1 MKTVPVAMPVSRKET
16 TGSPP
21 RSPAQ
26 SVQAIL
32 AGDANPP
39 PDILRM
45 ESPRDMGRED
55 VSLDRYYSK
64 TWHDLEVKTI
74 WQKVW
79 QMACRVEDI
88 PNVGDTEVYD
98 IVHDSLII
106 VRAGPAPT
114 DIRAYVNSC
123 LHRGTI
129 LRTEGGNV
137 RHLKCPVHGITW
149 GLDGKLAGL
158 PCAWDFPQVD
168 REKFC
173 LPEAKV
179 GLWGG
184 FVFINF
190 DPNCEPLESYL
201 ECLPEHFKAFN
212 LENRYKA
219 VHGGKVLPCNW
230 KLAQEAFM
238 EGFHI
243 AMTHP
248 QSVEYTA
255 DTNTQYDVFDGRH
268 VSRFIMPEGVASP
281 MLGDY
286 PQRKIVD
293 AIQRDI
299 SFYAKSSITVAPGE
313 TAREKIADH
322 ARARF
327 SKASGKDFSKLST
340 TEAID
345 LIQYLLFPNLS
356 PWAGMASPLV
366 YRFRP
371 NGDNPEECIME
382 IMLLFSKNEDGSHP
396 PVGKATIVGVND
408 SWHKVP
414 GMGSAA
420 DVTDQDTE
428 NLKRI
433 QRGIRAS
440 KKPGATM
447 SVYQESRIRHFHKTL
462 EAYMSAANSTSA

>member
-1 MKTVPVAMPVSRKET
+1 MNTVRVAMPVSRKPT
-16 TGSPP
+16 SASPP
-21 RSPAQ
+21 RSPAR
-26 SVQAIL
+26 SVQEIL

-39 PDILRM
+39 PPILQLD
-45 ESPRDMGRED
+45 SPRDMGQED

-64 TWHDLEVKTI
+64 AWHDLEVKTV

-106 VRAGPAPT
+106 VRTGTGTA

-158 PCAWDFPQVD
+158 PCTWDFPQVD
-168 REKFC
+168 RENFC

-190 DPNCEPLESYL
+190 DMNCEPLTSYL
-201 ECLPEHFKAFN
+201 ECLPEHFKAFD
-212 LENRYKA
+212 LESRYKA

-243 AMTHP
+243 ATTHP

-268 VSRFIMPEGVASP
+268 VSRFIMAEGVASP
-281 MLGDY
+281 ALGNY
-286 PQRKIVD
+286 PQQKIVD

-299 SFYAKSSITVAPGE
+299 GFYAKGDITVGPGE

-322 ARARF
+322 ARARY
-327 SKASGKDFSKLST
+327 SKSSGKDFSKLST
-340 TEAID
+340 SEAVD

-356 PWAGMASPLV
+356 PWGGMASPLV

-382 IMLLFSKNEDGSHP
+382 IMLLFSKNDDGSHP

-420 DVTDQDTE
+420 DVTDQDTD

-447 SVYQESRIRHFHKTL
+447 SVYQESRIRHFHQTL
-462 EAYMSAANSTSA
+462 EAYMAAS

>member
-1 MKTVPVAMPVSRKET
+1 MNDAVVKMPVSRKQAGAT
-16 TGSPP
+16 VP
-21 RSPAQ
+21 RSPAR
-26 SVQAIL
+26 SVQEIF
-32 AGDANPP
+32 AGDAKPP
-39 PDILRM
+39 PAVLLID
-45 ESPRDMGRED
+45 SPRDMGRDD
-55 VSLDRYYSK
+55 VSLDRYYSRE
-64 TWHDLEVKTI
+64 WHEREVRTV
-74 WQKVW
+74 WQKTW

-88 PNVGDTEVYD
+88 PEVGDTEIYE

-106 VRAGPAPT
+106 VRTGPAET
-114 DIRAYVNSC
+114 EIRAYVNSC

-129 LRTEGGNV
+129 LRTEPGNL
-137 RHLKCPVHGITW
+137 RHIKCPVHGITW

-173 LPEAKV
+173 LPQARV
-179 GLWGG
+179 GVWAG

-190 DPNCEPLESYL
+190 DLECEPLESYL
-201 ECLPEHFKAFN
+201 ECLPEHYKAFN
-212 LENRYKA
+212 TENRYKA
-219 VHGGKVLPCNW
+219 IHGGKVLPCNW

-243 AMTHP
+243 ATTHP

-268 VSRFIMPEGVASP
+268 VNRFVMPEGVASP
-281 MLGDY
+281 ALGNY
-286 PQRKIVD
+286 PQQKIVD
-293 AIQRDI
+293 AMRRDMA
-299 SFYAKSSITVAPGE
+299 FYSRADITVGAGE
-313 TAREKIADH
+313 TARERIADH
-322 ARARF
+322 ARARV
-327 SKASGKDFSKLST
+327 SKATGRDFSNQST
-340 TEAID
+340 SESID
-345 LIQYLLFPNLS
+345 LIQYFLFPNLG
-356 PWAGMASPLV
+356 PWAGMATPLV

-382 IMLLFSKNEDGSHP
+382 IMMLFAKNADGTHP
-396 PVGKATIVGVND
+396 PVGKPTIVGLND

-462 EAYMSAANSTSA
+462 EAYMAKG